1 MTAAIAGATPK
12 WLTSRVAISA
22 ATDVLLIPKA
32 LTFPADP
39 QVSSIAA
46 LASAIAE
53 QARATGEGD
62 ADDQKAAN
70 ILAEG
75 AMEGALLPP
84 LRCRRGEHR
93 RDGSCHQPPVST
105 PRALIISSSALMTA
119 GHVGEETSASEKW
132 SPSASSS
139 CASWP
144 AACA

>member
-1 MTAAIAGATPK
+1 VQNFLVSRAEEALTAIAAMTAAIAGATPK

-75 AMEGALLPP
+75 AMEGALLAPCGVGAANTAVTGRVTN
-84 LRCRRGEHR
+84 LRSVHLGRAHHLLERVDDSGPRR
-93 RDGSCHQPPVST
+93 
-105 PRALIISSSALMTA
+105 
-119 GHVGEETSASEKW
+119 
-132 SPSASSS
+132 
-139 CASWP
+139 
-144 AACA
+144 